1 MTNRDSKSWYWMVLY
16 IALYWEKV
24 CGLISS
30 SFSSSSTSTS
40 SFLIIIIINN
50 NHNIIFT
57 L

>member
-40 SFLIIIIINN
+40 TSSFLDYYYYYY
-50 NHNIIFT
+50 
-57 L
+57 